1 MYLYNLNTTIL
12 IAFDENCLKSYFLQY
27 TMQKSFYIFYF
38 KTIILIKNI
47 LKNFKICIE
56 KSNMILNQEKIK
68 K

>member
-27 TMQKSFYIFYF
+27 TMQKQFYIFYF